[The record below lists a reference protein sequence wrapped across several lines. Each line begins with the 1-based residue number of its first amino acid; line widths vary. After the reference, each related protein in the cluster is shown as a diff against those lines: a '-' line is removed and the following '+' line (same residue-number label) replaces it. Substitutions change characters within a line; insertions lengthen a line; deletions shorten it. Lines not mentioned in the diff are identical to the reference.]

1 MLKATDPVLSAS
13 LVKACP
19 ERQRQI
25 RLALGV
31 GSAFE
36 LIEVTQVLDLYTSFG
51 VVQVPLPPGEFLV
64 GMQDPGGCRRFGVV
78 RFTGLDD
85 REGWG

>member
-1 MLKATDPVLSAS
+1 MSDPVLSA
-13 LVKACP
+13 LQMKASP
-19 ERQRQI
+19 ERLQQI
-25 RLALGV
+25 RQRLGV

-36 LIEVTQVLDLYTSFG
+36 LIEATQILDLYTSFG

-78 RFTGLDD
+78 RFSCLDD